1 MIIKLNFF
9 WRRTINTQIFTIQGE
24 NIMIGPVK
32 TYCALETSLST
43 LLHSFML
50 NIKCEN
56 DKNLK
61 ERQDKEEHG
70 GSPLK
75 DTTL

>member
-1 MIIKLNFF
+1 MIELNFIC
-9 WRRTINTQIFTIQGE
+9 RHTINSQIFTTQGE
-24 NIMIGPVK
+24 NILIGPVK

-43 LLHSFML
+43 LLHSFIL

-61 ERQDKEEHG
+61 ERQDKE
-70 GSPLK
+70 
-75 DTTL
+75 